1 MTRQNNKRPWAGL
14 LLGLALF
21 AGACSGG
28 ASEEPSASPASDPP
42 EALAS
47 ADTTDGEA
55 SAEAESDDDAARAVG
70 DAVVEPVAMVD
81 VLIDSG
87 IDSDLATCYSEV
99 LAQNGITEVANF
111 DELADALTD
120 VTVAQASEM
129 DACLA
134 SSQS

>member
-28 ASEEPSASPASDPP
+28 ASEEPSASPPSDPP

-47 ADTTDGEA
+47 AEAADDQTSTDGA
-55 SAEAESDDDAARAVG
+55 TRALVDDAP
-70 DAVVEPVAMVD
+70 EPVAMVD
-81 VLIDSG
+81 VLMDSG
-87 IDSDLATCYSEV
+87 IDSDLAACYSEV
-99 LAQNGITEVANF
+99 LAQNGVTEVANF